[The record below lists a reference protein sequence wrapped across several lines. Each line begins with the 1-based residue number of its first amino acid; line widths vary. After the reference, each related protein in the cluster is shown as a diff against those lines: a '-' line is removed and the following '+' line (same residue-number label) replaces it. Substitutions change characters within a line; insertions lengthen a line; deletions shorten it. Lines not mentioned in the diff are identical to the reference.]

1 MINILI
7 IDDDKQICLL
17 LSKIIKRLG
26 HQSCFVHTI
35 TEALESCSVDNWDL
49 ILLDLELPDGNG
61 LSILPNLLKA
71 PSSPEVIIITGTGNI
86 KGAELAF
93 KHGAWDFIPKP
104 INPDKVTLSI
114 TRALEYRSEK
124 QAVTIPKLLSRQ
136 GIVGESSALKAC
148 LEMVAQAAITEA
160 GVLIT
165 GETGTGKELISE
177 AIHKNSSRA
186 EGRFVVVDCASLPES
201 LIESALFGHVKGAFT
216 GAGTNHVGM
225 IKQAEFGTL
234 FLDEVGELPLSTQ
247 KTFLRVLQERS
258 FRPIGGDVEIQS
270 DFRIVAATNQDLDA
284 MVKAG
289 TFRKDLMYRLRSITI
304 NLPPLRERDND
315 IMSLVMHY
323 LEQQCL
329 STGLILKGCSPDF
342 IKTLQNYDWPGNIRE
357 LLNALDHALAIVGKA
372 PVLYPIHL
380 PTQIRL
386 PQLNGYLTN
395 DTTVNK
401 GSAGLQLQNDRLPQ
415 IQKFRTTIVE
425 CAERDYL
432 LELMRR
438 TKGQIKEA
446 CKISGLSKS
455 RLHAIMKKYNTPRF
469 RKTK

>member
-1 MINILI
+1 MIDILI

-17 LSKIIKRLG
+17 LSKIVKRLG

-35 TEALESCSVDNWDL
+35 EEALKSCTADNWDL

-61 LSILPNLLKA
+61 LSILPNLLKS

-93 KHGAWDFIPKP
+93 KYGAWDFIPKP

-114 TRALEYRSEK
+114 TRVLEYRSEK
-124 QAVTIPKLLSRQ
+124 HAVTKPKLLSRER
-136 GIVGESSALKAC
+136 IVGESSALKAC
-148 LEMVAQAAITEA
+148 LEMVAQAAITQTS
-160 GVLIT
+160 VLVT

-201 LIESALFGHVKGAFT
+201 LIESALFGHVKGSFT

-247 KTFLRVLQERS
+247 KTFLRVLQEHS
-258 FRPIGGDVEIQS
+258 FRPVGGEVEIQS
-270 DFRIVAATNQDLDA
+270 DFRLLAATNRDLDA

-315 IMSLVMHY
+315 IMNLVMHH

-329 STGLILKGCSPDF
+329 STGLTLKGCSPDF
-342 IKTLQNYDWPGNIRE
+342 LKILQSYDWPGNVRE
-357 LLNALDHALAIVGKA
+357 LINTLDHTLAIVGDA

-380 PTQIRL
+380 PPQIRL
-386 PQLNGYLTN
+386 PKLKEHLTDGKPPEQESVAYRFPN
-395 DTTVNK
+395 TE
-401 GSAGLQLQNDRLPQ
+401 LPP
-415 IQKFRTTIVE
+415 IREYRTAVLD
-425 CAERDYL
+425 CAEKDYL
-432 LELMRR
+432 VELMRR

-446 CKISGLSKS
+446 RKISGLSES
-455 RLHAIMKKYNTPRF
+455 RLHAILKKYNTPRF